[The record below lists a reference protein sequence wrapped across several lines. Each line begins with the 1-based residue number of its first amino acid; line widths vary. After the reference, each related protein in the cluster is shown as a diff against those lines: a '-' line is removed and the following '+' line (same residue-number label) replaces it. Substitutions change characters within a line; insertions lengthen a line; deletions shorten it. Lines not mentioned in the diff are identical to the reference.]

1 MSDEAPPSSAS
12 QSSATQTSETSDGS
26 FAFFVHSQDT
36 LNHSL
41 PPNVDNKSLARQK
54 RRRTRYV
61 SGTT

>member
-26 FAFFVHSQDT
+26 FAFVHSQDT